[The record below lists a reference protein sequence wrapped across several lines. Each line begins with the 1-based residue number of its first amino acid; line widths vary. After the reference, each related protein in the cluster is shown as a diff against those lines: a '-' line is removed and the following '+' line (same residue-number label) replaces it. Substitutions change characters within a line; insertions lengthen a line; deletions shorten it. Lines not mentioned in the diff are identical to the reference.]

1 MRNKSGGFTLI
12 ELLVS
17 MGLSL
22 LVISMIA
29 GVFNSSRINHDV
41 QDEIAQLQENIRIS
55 SALFRRVTF
64 HSGHRSV
71 PTSTLRSDASAIGV
85 SVNGTNGTSNVI
97 GSQDNVTI
105 SFQGD
110 GMPNAPSGVISD
122 CLGNSVGIG
131 TLAQV
136 LNPPITSNRFEI
148 RNVAGRPWL
157 SCSLD
162 GGTTWAQLVP
172 DVEGLEVTYG
182 VDTNAN
188 FNALAFLAAD
198 QLGGDFSNVMTLRIA
213 LLFRTNRQIASQPD
227 TQIYTLGD
235 QTYGPYNDQR
245 IRRQLTITASVR
257 NAASQ

>member
-1 MRNKSGGFTLI
+1 MRKKSGGFTLI

-55 SALFRRVTF
+55 SSLFRRVAF
-64 HSGHRSV
+64 HAGHRTSPVTTGPSV
-71 PTSTLRSDASAIGV
+71 AMTVGIGV
-85 SVNGTNGTSNVI
+85 TGTNGNSTAI
-97 GSQDNVTI
+97 GSQDTVTI

-110 GMPNAPSGVISD
+110 GMPSAPSGVISD
-122 CLGNSVGIG
+122 CLGNAVGIG
-131 TLAQV
+131 TLAQAAS
-136 LNPPITSNRFEI
+136 PPPSANQFEI

-172 DVEGLEVTYG
+172 DVEGLEVVYG
-182 VDTNAN
+182 ADTDDDGVVDVYLNADE
-188 FNALAFLAAD
+188 LA
-198 QLGGDFSNVMTLRIA
+198 GDFSKVTTLRISM
-213 LLFRTNRQIASQPD
+213 LFRTNRRISTLPD
-227 TQIYTLGD
+227 MQIYTMGD
-235 QTYGPYNDQR
+235 RSYGPFNDQR

-257 NAASQ
+257 NRGS